1 MIKNYFKT
9 AWRNFTRNKNYSIIN
24 ISGLSIGISVTLIIF
39 LILQFE
45 LSFDNFHKKKDQIY
59 RVLTEYHHADAPDI
73 FYGRGLPAGLPAA
86 IQREFPEIEKVAPV
100 YIEGNDQIAIPD
112 ENGKIIK
119 KFKEETGV
127 FFTKPSF
134 FEIFDF
140 PWMAGNPTAALK
152 DPNHV
157 VLTKDIAE
165 KYFGDWKSA
174 IGKIIRRNGKDDLK
188 VSGIL
193 ATIPP
198 NTDFQMRMVISFG
211 TGITAE
217 MAKSN
222 DWSGTST
229 SFTCYI
235 LLHPGTSIAA
245 FNSRLRALS
254 KKYEPEDD
262 KDSHI
267 IQSLSKVHYD
277 NHVGNYI
284 GKTVSPQL
292 INTLW
297 LISAFILIIACVNF
311 INLATAQAVNR
322 GREVGVR
329 KVLGG
334 NKNQL
339 RSQFLIET
347 FLIVGTSILCASAVT
362 FLSLP
367 AIGKILD
374 IPINKAPLIST
385 YFILFILLLSVFL
398 TIVAG
403 FYPSVV
409 LSGFNAI
416 TALKS
421 KIQAKSTKG
430 ISLRR
435 GLVIFQF
442 VIAQVLI
449 IGTLI
454 IAKQMNYFNTASTG
468 FTKEAIITVPFPS
481 DSISV
486 SKLDFIRKKVSD
498 VSGIQNISFSSNIPA
513 GEDNNWS
520 TFKFN
525 NALKETDFFAI
536 IKFIDADYFK
546 TYDLKLLEGRNLYPS
561 DTARE
566 FLINESLLKKLGFKK
581 PSEVINKRVELWDG
595 YLKGPVVGVIK
606 DYHDRTFKS
615 EDAPLLL
622 TTFKK
627 GYSLAN
633 IQMKPGTFKQDI
645 AAIEKLWNQVYPD
658 YAFEYKF
665 LDAQLADF
673 YKQENQ
679 LAQLYKIFAAIAI
692 FLSCL
697 GLYGLASFMAIQR
710 IKEVGIRKVLGA
722 TATNIVYLFSKEF
735 VLLIAIAFVIAA
747 PIAGYF
753 MHQWLQDYTYRIS
766 VSWWIFLAGGL
777 SSIAIALT
785 TVSFKAINAA
795 LANPVKNLRTE

>member
-45 LSFDNFHKKKDQIY
+45 LSFDTFHKKKDQIY

-140 PWMAGNPTAALK
+140 PWMAGNPSAALK

-222 DWSGTST
+222 DWAGTST

-235 LLHPGTSIAA
+235 LLHPGTSIVA
-245 FNSRLRALS
+245 FNSRLRAIS

-347 FLIVGTSILCASAVT
+347 FLIVGTSILCACAVT

-385 YFILFILLLSVFL
+385 YFIIFVLLLSVFL

-442 VIAQVLI
+442 VIAQALI

-481 DSISV
+481 DSISI

-536 IKFIDADYFK
+536 IKFTDADYFK

-566 FLINESLLKKLGFKK
+566 FLINESLLKKLGFRK
-581 PSEVINKRVELWDG
+581 PSDVINKRVELWDG

-645 AAIEKLWNQVYPD
+645 VAIEKLWNQVYPD

-735 VLLIAIAFVIAA
+735 VLLIAVAFVIAA
-747 PIAGYF
+747 PIAAYF

-766 VSWWIFLAGGL
+766 VSWWIFLTGGL
-777 SSIAIALT
+777 ASIAIALT